1 MSAFTTGQV
10 RATLKDRDAWWTVL
24 LVDPVATPI
33 VRRVARF
40 GWITPNRLTLAAFLL
55 GAAAAVAFWQATW
68 PWLAVGALLFHLSF
82 VFDCMDGKVARL
94 RGNGSVFGAWLD
106 FICDRIKD
114 LTCTAGLF
122 GGQWA
127 ATGDDYWLCLGGLV
141 LFVNM
146 FRYLNGAQMGK
157 VRADMRL
164 KMVAARRAAG
174 LDDGGELRWVEETMD
189 VIPAGEMDD
198 ASVADI
204 NGDFR
209 SRHGRFIGVRN
220 ALRRYRI
227 RPHLISGIEFQ
238 MFVFIVGPLTNR
250 TAIVTVATGALL
262 LLFEAGLIYKLWL
275 STRSFERQIA
285 GLRESATLG

>member
-1 MSAFTTGQV
+1 MSTFTAGQV

-24 LVDPVATPI
+24 LVDPIATPI

-55 GAAAAVAFWQATW
+55 GTGAALSFWQATR
-68 PWLAVGALLFHLSF
+68 PWLALGALLFHLSF
-82 VFDCMDGKVARL
+82 MFDCMDGKVARL
-94 RGNGSVFGAWLD
+94 RGDGSAFGAWLD

-127 ATGDDYWLCLGGLV
+127 VTGDDYWLGLGALV
-141 LFVNM
+141 LFINM
-146 FRYLNGAQMGK
+146 FRYLNGAQMTR
-157 VRADMRL
+157 VREDMRA
-164 KMVAARRAAG
+164 KMVTARRAAG
-174 LDDGGELRWVEETMD
+174 LDDGGELRWLEESTD
-189 VIPAGEMDD
+189 VIPAGATDD
-198 ASVADI
+198 TSVADI

-209 SRHGRFIGVRN
+209 ARYGRFIGLRN

-227 RPHLISGIEFQ
+227 RPHLVSGIEFQ
-238 MFVFIVGPLTNR
+238 MFVFIVGPLTGQA
-250 TAIVTVATGALL
+250 AIVTVATGALL

-275 STRSFERQIA
+275 STRSFERQMA
-285 GLRESATLG
+285 GLRASATAG